1 MRKEEKY
8 RELIRLQED
17 SGLTVKEFC
26 QNQDIARATL
36 YYWRKKF
43 KRKIKGNGFIPLL
56 VKPTGNPALSRNSRS
71 QRPHALPCGHV
82 GADRVI
88 MELAYPNGVVVRLK
102 EHLDLADLKTLIH
115 LGE

>member
-1 MRKEEKY
+1 M
-8 RELIRLQED
+8 QED

-26 QNQDIARATL
+26 LNQGIAPATY
-36 YYWRKKF
+36 YYWRKKS
-43 KRKIKGNGFIPLL
+43 KRESKGNVFIPLL
-56 VKPTGNPALSRNSRS
+56 VKPTGNLAVSRNSRNS
-71 QRPHALPCGHV
+71 RPDTLSCDHA